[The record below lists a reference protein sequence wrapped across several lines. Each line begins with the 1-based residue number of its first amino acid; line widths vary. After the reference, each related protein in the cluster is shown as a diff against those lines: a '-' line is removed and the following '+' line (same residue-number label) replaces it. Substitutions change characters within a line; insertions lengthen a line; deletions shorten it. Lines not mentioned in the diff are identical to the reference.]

1 MVCVSV
7 KMVLQAINVTGVTW
21 DSKETDVTNVLPV
34 ILVKDVQ
41 VT

>member
-7 KMVLQAINVTGVTW
+7 KMVLQAINVIGVTW